1 MDDDAKIYNVCLQR
15 VKFQIENA
23 IKRLNASLASSASSA
38 SLANSANSAHS
49 GRITLES
56 YQTDDIEEIVDILEL
71 YDLEDRTEA
80 GLKEKLDDLA
90 YTVSVLVRET
100 VAFDYD
106 DRGSMALFLVVNQDE
121 AVLA

>member
-23 IKRLNASLASSASSA
+23 LKRISGGAT
-38 SLANSANSAHS
+38 HS
-49 GRITLES
+49 GRIALES

-71 YDLEDRTEA
+71 YDLEDRTDE

-90 YTVSVLVRET
+90 YTVSILVRET

-106 DRGSMALFLVVNQDE
+106 DHGSMALFLVVNQEE
-121 AVLA
+121 AVLV